1 MKLQVFIL
9 AIGIAVSAG
18 AVGAELHRAASVA
31 TIAQVTGTPITASQS
46 GLQQP
51 LTTSS
56 KITITGGRPAIKGG
70 SGDD

>member
-9 AIGIAVSAG
+9 AIGVAVSAG
-18 AVGAELHRAASVA
+18 AVSAELHRAATVA
-31 TIAQVTGTPITASQS
+31 AVTQVAGAPIAASQS
-46 GLQQP
+46 ALQQP

-56 KITITGGRPAIKGG
+56 KITISGARPTIKGG